1 MVPKGENMFI
11 ARQPIFNAQLEVY
24 GYELLFR
31 LTSQAN
37 QFGGVSS
44 QGATAAVITGLY
56 ESGIENIVED
66 KLAFI
71 NFDELFIHSDAL
83 ELIKPDQMVVE
94 MLEKVRIDE
103 ALLTRLRTIKE
114 KGYRI
119 ALDDFDEAYQSYP
132 LTAFADIIKYDLM
145 ATPLTTIAAD
155 ATAALAQGKV
165 LLAEKVETREEYQ
178 QARSIGF
185 TLFQGY
191 FFSKPIIAGHAGSK
205 APTKYQYFRLIAELK
220 QDDPSY
226 ETLAELIQQDVTL
239 AYRVMRMVSV
249 RSNHDLVSSIRYALT
264 YMGLNEIERWL
275 NILMLQDL
283 GQDKPSELM
292 KISIIRSRF
301 AQTLAKR
308 ALMTYNAQHSAGMM
322 GLFSVL
328 DGILD
333 QTMAEAL
340 EGITL
345 PPSIPEA
352 LITGSGPLYPLYELI
367 IAYEK
372 GDWET
377 TFARSQALK
386 IEEYMLY
393 HDYRDAIQWANEIIA
408 NIS

>member
-1 MVPKGENMFI
+1 MFI
-11 ARQPIFNAQLEVY
+11 ARQPIFNDQLDVY

-31 LTSQAN
+31 LNSQSS

-71 NFDELFIHSDAL
+71 NFDDIFIHSDAL

-94 MLEKVRIDE
+94 MLEKIKIDGSLM
-103 ALLTRLRTIKE
+103 ARLKTIKDQ
-114 KGYRI
+114 GYLI
-119 ALDDFDEAYQSYP
+119 ALDDFEEAVQSYP
-132 LTAFADIIKYDLM
+132 LMPLADIIKYDLM
-145 ATPLTTIAAD
+145 VTPLATIAAD
-155 ATAALAQGKV
+155 AAAALTQGKV
-165 LLAEKVETREEYQ
+165 LLAEKVETQAEFQ
-178 QARSIGF
+178 QAKEMGF

-191 FFSKPIIAGHAGSK
+191 FFSKPIIAGHSVSK
-205 APTKYQYFRLIAELK
+205 SPTKLQYFKLISELK
-220 QDDPSY
+220 KDDPSY
-226 ETLAELIQQDVTL
+226 DALAELIQQDVTL
-239 AYRVMRMVSV
+239 AYRVMRMASV

-283 GQDKPSELM
+283 GKDKPEELM

-308 ALMTYNAQHSAGMM
+308 ALLTYNAQHSAGMM

-340 EGITL
+340 AGITL
-345 PPSIPEA
+345 PPAILEA
-352 LITGSGPLYPLYELI
+352 LLDGSGPLYPIYELMA
-367 IAYEK
+367 AYEK
-372 GDWET
+372 GDWAT
-377 TFARSQALK
+377 TLKRSQELN
-386 IEEYMLY
+386 IEEYIMY
-393 HDYRDAIQWANEIIA
+393 HDYREAIQWANEIISSIA
-408 NIS
+408 

>member
-1 MVPKGENMFI
+1 MFI
-11 ARQPIFNAQLEVY
+11 ARQPIFNKQLEVY

-31 LTSQAN
+31 LNSQST

-71 NFDELFIHSDAL
+71 NFDEIFIHSSAL
-83 ELIKPDQMVVE
+83 ELIKPNQMVVE
-94 MLEKVRIDE
+94 MLEKVKIDKG
-103 ALLTRLRTIKE
+103 LMKRLHDIRE
-114 KGYRI
+114 KGYKI
-119 ALDDFDEAYQSYP
+119 ALDDFEDAYQTYP
-132 LTAFADIIKYDLM
+132 LSPFASIIKYDLM
-145 ATPLTTIAAD
+145 ATPLETIAAD
-155 ATAALAQGKV
+155 AAAALTQGKV
-165 LLAEKVETREEYQ
+165 LLAEKVETQDEFH
-178 QARSIGF
+178 QAAAMGF
-185 TLFQGY
+185 QLFQGY
-191 FFSKPIIAGHAGSK
+191 FFSKPIIAGHSCDK
-205 APTKYQYFRLIAELK
+205 SPTKLQYFRLISELK
-220 QDDPSY
+220 KEDPSY
-226 ETLAELIQQDVTL
+226 DALAELIQQDVTL
-239 AYRVMRMVSV
+239 AYRIMRMASA

-283 GQDKPSELM
+283 GQDKPDELM

-308 ALMTYNAQHSAGMM
+308 ALMTYNAQHGAGMM

-333 QTMAEAL
+333 QSMAEAL
-340 EGITL
+340 AGIAL

-352 LITGSGPLYPLYELI
+352 LIAGTGPLYPVYELMQ
-367 IAYEK
+367 AYEK

-377 TFARSQALK
+377 TLKRSQELK
-386 IEEYMLY
+386 IEEYNLY
-393 HDYRDAIQWANEIIA
+393 HDYREAIAWANEII
-408 NIS
+408 SSFE

>member
-1 MVPKGENMFI
+1 MFI
-11 ARQPIFNAQLEVY
+11 ARQPIFNNQLEVY

-31 LTSQAN
+31 LNSQST

-71 NFDELFIHSDAL
+71 NFDEIFIHSSAL
-83 ELIKPDQMVVE
+83 ELIKPNQMVVE
-94 MLEKVRIDE
+94 MLEKIKIDK
-103 ALLTRLRTIKE
+103 ALMERLKAIKD
-114 KGYRI
+114 KGYKI
-119 ALDDFDEAYQSYP
+119 ALDDFEETYQTYP
-132 LTAFADIIKYDLM
+132 LSPFASIIKYDLM
-145 ATPLTTIAAD
+145 ATPLETIAAD
-155 ATAALAQGKV
+155 AATALTQGKV
-165 LLAEKVETREEYQ
+165 LLAEKVETQDEFH
-178 QARSIGF
+178 QAAAMGF
-185 TLFQGY
+185 QLFQGY
-191 FFSKPIIAGHAGSK
+191 FFSKPIIAGHSCDK
-205 APTKYQYFRLIAELK
+205 SPTKLQYFRLISELK
-220 QDDPSY
+220 KEDPSY
-226 ETLAELIQQDVTL
+226 DVLAELIQQDVTL
-239 AYRVMRMVSV
+239 AYRIMRMASA

-283 GQDKPSELM
+283 GKEKPDELM

-308 ALMTYNAQHSAGMM
+308 ALMDYNAQHGASMM

-333 QTMAEAL
+333 QSMAEAL
-340 EGITL
+340 AGISL

-352 LITGSGPLYPLYELI
+352 LLEDRGPLYPVYELMQ
-367 IAYEK
+367 AYEK

-377 TFARSQALK
+377 TLRQSQELK
-386 IEEYMLY
+386 IEEYTLY
-393 HDYRDAIQWANEIIA
+393 HDYREAIAWANEII
-408 NIS
+408 SSFE

>member
-11 ARQPIFNAQLEVY
+11 ARQPIFNEQLEVY

-31 LTSQAN
+31 LTSQSS

-71 NFDELFIHSDAL
+71 NFDEIFIHSDAL

-94 MLEKVRIDE
+94 MLEKVRIDGS
-103 ALLTRLRTIKE
+103 LMTRLETIKE

-119 ALDDFDEAYQSYP
+119 ALDDFNEAYQSYP
-132 LTAFADIIKYDLM
+132 LTTFADIIKYDLM
-145 ATPLTTIAAD
+145 ATPLDTIADD
-155 ATAALAQGKV
+155 AATALAQGKV
-165 LLAEKVETREEYQ
+165 LLAEKVETQEEYQ
-178 QARSIGF
+178 QARKIGF

-191 FFSKPIIAGHAGSK
+191 FFSKPIIAGHSVSK
-205 APTKYQYFRLIAELK
+205 SPTKYQYFRLIAELK
-220 QDDPSY
+220 KDDPSY

-239 AYRVMRMVSV
+239 AYRVMRMASI

-283 GQDKPSELM
+283 GQDKPKELM

-308 ALMTYNAQHSAGMM
+308 ALMTYSAQHSAGMM

-328 DGILD
+328 DGVLD

-340 EGITL
+340 AGITL
-345 PPSIPEA
+345 PPSILDV
-352 LITGSGPLYPLYELI
+352 LIAGSGPLYPIYELMV
-367 IAYEK
+367 AYEK
-372 GDWET
+372 GDWAT
-377 TFARSQALK
+377 TFKRSQELK
-386 IEEYMLY
+386 IEDYILY
-393 HDYRDAIQWANEIIA
+393 HDYREAIQWANEIIS
-408 NIS
+408 NIG

>member
-1 MVPKGENMFI
+1 MFI
-11 ARQPIFNAQLEVY
+11 ARQPIFNDQLDVY

-31 LTSQAN
+31 LNSHSS

-71 NFDELFIHSDAL
+71 NFDEIFIHSDAL

-94 MLEKVRIDE
+94 MLEKIKIDGPLM
-103 ALLTRLRTIKE
+103 ARLQTIKDQ
-114 KGYRI
+114 GYKI
-119 ALDDFDEAYQSYP
+119 ALDDFEEVYDSYP
-132 LTAFADIIKYDLM
+132 LTPFADIIKYDLM
-145 ATPLTTIAAD
+145 VTPLATIAAD
-155 ATAALAQGKV
+155 AAAALTQGKV
-165 LLAEKVETREEYQ
+165 LLAEKVETQAEFQ
-178 QARSIGF
+178 QAKEMGF

-191 FFSKPIIAGHAGSK
+191 FFSKPIIAGHSVSK
-205 APTKYQYFRLIAELK
+205 SPTKLQYFKLISELK
-220 QDDPSY
+220 KDDPSY
-226 ETLAELIQQDVTL
+226 DALAELIQQDVTL
-239 AYRVMRMVSV
+239 AYRVMRMASV

-283 GQDKPSELM
+283 GKDKPEELM

-308 ALMTYNAQHSAGMM
+308 ALLTYNAQHSAGMM

-340 EGITL
+340 AGITL
-345 PPSIPEA
+345 PPAILEA
-352 LITGSGPLYPLYELI
+352 LLDGSGPLYPIYELMA
-367 IAYEK
+367 AYEK
-372 GDWET
+372 GDWAT
-377 TFARSQALK
+377 TLRRSQELN
-386 IEEYMLY
+386 IEEYILY
-393 HDYRDAIQWANEIIA
+393 HDYREAIQWANEIIS
-408 NIS
+408 NLD